1 MKYFEIFHN
10 CFSTYVKWYF
20 GLFWSVDRVH
30 PNDIFNQLCFFI
42 LFLFFPISP
51 SKGKRRTKIKRVF
64 FLLPP
69 FSFYLQFFSSIL
81 FVLPFFRNDKKKE
94 TWKLST
100 PIFFHTHIRERIWRG
115 KLRRLFFL
123 IFVSIS
129 LSRFF
134 SRSLFPSFKNRKRK
148 GEGERRREN
157 NKKI

>member
-1 MKYFEIFHN
+1 MFHN
-10 CFSTYVKWYF
+10 YFIIYVKEYLD
-20 GLFWSVDRVH
+20 LFSNVNRVH
-30 PNDIFNQLCFFI
+30 PNDMFNQLCFFI

-51 SKGKRRTKIKRVF
+51 SKGKRRMKIKSVF

-115 KLRRLFFL
+115 KLRRLIFL
-123 IFVSIS
+123 IFVFIS

-134 SRSLFPSFKNRKRK
+134 SRSLLSKRRGK
-148 GEGERRREN
+148 RWRREN
-157 NKKI
+157 NKKN